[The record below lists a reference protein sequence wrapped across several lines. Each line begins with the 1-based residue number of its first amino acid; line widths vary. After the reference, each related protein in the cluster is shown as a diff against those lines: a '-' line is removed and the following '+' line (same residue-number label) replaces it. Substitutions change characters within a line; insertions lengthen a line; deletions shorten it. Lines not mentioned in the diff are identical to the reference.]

1 MIRADQARDGGIMN
15 RIFRAFAWAVSLLLC
30 TTAHAQGT
38 RPVVGI
44 YEMEDLTGNSQ
55 AQTFSTMIETAI
67 TGTNKFRVIER
78 SGLNKLLREQGGAR
92 AGLTTTNKPGKVGGF
107 EGVDYLVYGTIT
119 AISAKQK
126 SNFGATFLGNLGNN
140 GTQQSCNNTIASLEA
155 DIKITDAN
163 TGEVRYVTRI
173 SEVQQGATSCG
184 TAGQIDTAALLRGA
198 ADKVA
203 SGLVMTIYPIQV
215 AAVQPDGIL
224 VLNYGTGSV
233 TAGSTMTV
241 FAKGEAIVDPA
252 TGEVIASNE
261 TKLGLIEITDVQTR
275 FSKARAVAGF
285 SYSPPVG
292 AIVRLSTADDRA
304 EFKKSG
310 KRK

>member
-1 MIRADQARDGGIMN
+1 MANII
-15 RIFRAFAWAVSLLLC
+15 RAFALAVSILFG
-30 TTAHAQGT
+30 TSAAAQGS

-92 AGLTTTNKPGKVGGF
+92 AGLTTTNKPGRVGGF

-126 SNFGATFLGNLGNN
+126 SNLGATFIGGLGGNGN
-140 GTQQSCNNTIASLEA
+140 GPSCSNTIASLEA

-173 SEVQQGATSCG
+173 SEIQQGATSCG

-224 VLNYGTGSV
+224 VLNYGAGSV
-233 TAGSTMTV
+233 APGSTMTV
-241 FAKGEAIVDPA
+241 FAKGDAIVDPA

-261 TKLGLIEITDVQTR
+261 TKLGLIEITDVQSR
-275 FSKARAVAGF
+275 FSKARAVTAF
-285 SYSPPVG
+285 TYAPPVG
-292 AIVRLSTADDRA
+292 AIVRVSTADDRA
-304 EFKKSG
+304 EFKKG
-310 KRK
+310 AKRK